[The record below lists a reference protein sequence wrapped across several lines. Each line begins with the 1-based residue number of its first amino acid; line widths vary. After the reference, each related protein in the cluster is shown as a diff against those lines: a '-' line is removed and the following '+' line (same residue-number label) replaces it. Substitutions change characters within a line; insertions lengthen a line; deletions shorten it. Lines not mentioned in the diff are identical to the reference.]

1 MSSTA
6 QDTEDPTR
14 WSRRER
20 NKHTTRTELISAA
33 RKLFAE
39 RGLYEPRI
47 EDLTAAAG
55 IAKGTIYG
63 YFSSKEELALA
74 VVRLGFRELQ
84 GLVRERLRRSGPS
97 GDRIVRIVR
106 AHVDFF
112 ARNPDLLRV
121 FHQVRGVLKF
131 NQLEWRPLRRPLAG
145 HIEVLADLLH
155 EGQPLPGPRR
165 RTLRQARAMFGAIS
179 GVLSMDASLDPGVRH
194 APLSREAL
202 RGIVLLTRA
211 LGAPRAPRRA
221 DSPMRE
227 HTM

>member
-1 MSSTA
+1 MSSIA
-6 QDTEDPTR
+6 QEAEDFAQ
-14 WSRRER
+14 WGRRER
-20 NKHTTRTELISAA
+20 NKHTTRTELLSAA

-39 RGLYEPRI
+39 RGLYEARI

-63 YFSSKEELALA
+63 YFGSKEELAFA
-74 VVRLGFRELQ
+74 VVRLGFHELQ
-84 GLVRERLRRSGPS
+84 VLVRERLRRNGTQ
-97 GDRIVRIVR
+97 GDRIARIVR

-112 ARNPDLLRV
+112 ARNPDLMRV

-131 NQLEWRPLRRPLAG
+131 NQPQWRPLRRALAG

-155 EGQPLPGPRR
+155 EGQRLPGPRR

-179 GVLSMDASLDPGVRH
+179 GVLSVDASLAPGFRR
-194 APLSREAL
+194 PQLSREAL

-211 LGAPRAPRRA
+211 LGAPPAPRRA
-221 DSPMRE
+221 ESPMRE